1 MKPRSD
7 WALSLAAWGIRVA
20 LHGLG
25 ATWRLQVVGGDA
37 ALDRLVDGQRPVLLS
52 FWHNQSLVVGWFLQ
66 DVLRRRGF
74 AITLLASHSRDGE
87 IIARVGRAWGG
98 RAWGLEAIRGS
109 ASRGGSAALRRL
121 YRAVVRDHSS
131 PIMIPDGPRGPIYRC
146 KAGVI
151 VLAQT
156 SGAPIQPIVG
166 AARSAWHLGSWDRM
180 IVPRPF
186 TTLRIVIGEPLT
198 IPSGGGEQELGE
210 WQTAV
215 EQRLDDTTAAA
226 RAAAG
231 DDSGPPQGSQR

>member
-7 WALSLAAWGIRVA
+7 WALSLAAWAIRVA
-20 LHGLG
+20 LRALG
-25 ATWRLQVVGGDA
+25 TTWRLQVVGGDA
-37 ALDRLVDGQRPVLLS
+37 ALDRLLDQQRPVLIS

-87 IIARVGRAWGG
+87 IIARVG

-186 TTLRIVIGEPLT
+186 TTLRIVIGESLT
-198 IPSGGGEQELGE
+198 IPSGGGEQELSE
-210 WQTAV
+210 WQSAV

-226 RAAAG
+226 RSAIVG
-231 DDSGPPQGSQR
+231 NDSGSPQGSQR